1 MKQGKGYN
9 DQQVARLKRP
19 QSGLTLGLLGVIT
32 KTSELEPKERLLHA
46 CFPPPQRPRHK
57 PASSLKPSLTT
68 RAPLTPQSP
77 NPSMWSAPPA
87 AHGTSFV
94 FVFEERQGLHS
105 AVSIQRHGQAPASA
119 TVILGAE
126 GGRPQVLG
134 RWGAG
139 APLPPPPPC
148 GPSCRPHSG
157 AHLSHLFAWSYL
169 HFQRVTLSNLLC
181 F

>member
-1 MKQGKGYN
+1 MLSSSSK
-9 DQQVARLKRP
+9 A
-19 QSGLTLGLLGVIT
+19 
-32 KTSELEPKERLLHA
+32 
-46 CFPPPQRPRHK
+46 PPQACLLLEAFPDH
-57 PASSLKPSLTT
+57 P
-68 RAPLTPQSP
+68 APLTPQSP
-77 NPSMWSAPPA
+77 NPSMWSGPPA

-105 AVSIQRHGQAPASA
+105 AASIQRHGQAPASA
-119 TVILGAE
+119 AVILGAE